1 METLLLVGAHA
12 TTESLTTAEG
22 HLAPRGPSLKGAFE
36 RAGYTVVNADD
47 AAGALARLGQQPPD
61 LIVVAGT
68 VPDMELL
75 ALCTALRHDPAA
87 EKTPFVVVADA
98 ARHTGP
104 AASRTGADL
113 VFPPTV
119 GPVEIADRL
128 QHLF

>member
-1 METLLLVGAHA
+1 MGTLLLVGAHA
-12 TTESLTTAEG
+12 TTESLTAEG
-22 HLAPRGPSLKGAFE
+22 NLAPRGPSLKGAFE
-36 RAGYTVVNADD
+36 RAGYKVVNADD
-47 AAGALARLGQQPPD
+47 AVGALARLAHQPPD